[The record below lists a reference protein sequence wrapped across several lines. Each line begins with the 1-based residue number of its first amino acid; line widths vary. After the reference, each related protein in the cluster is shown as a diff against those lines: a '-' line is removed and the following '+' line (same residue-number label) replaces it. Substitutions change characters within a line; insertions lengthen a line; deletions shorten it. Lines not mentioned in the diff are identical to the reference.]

1 LPLTAAELEALAT
14 KPASVSGDA
23 GSTTARSAE
32 DILAL
37 NAAAAAVDAV
47 DGTADNGG
55 PKSAWHALR
64 PARASLPG
72 AR

>member
-1 LPLTAAELEALAT
+1 MPLTAAELEALAT
-14 KPASVSGDA
+14 QPASIASDA
-23 GSTTARSAE
+23 GSTSARSAD
-32 DILAL
+32 DILKL
-37 NAAAAAVDAV
+37 NAAAAAVGAV